1 MPIRKNPPHR
11 DRLASQAPLA
21 SHPSRPTGHLARRFR
36 PLLPTGRARPF
47 PSASPSFTIS
57 PRGPSQAAVQ
67 SRRFHATCVASGK
80 TGNAAVKIRGV
91 GRASGAVFD
100 AGKGGGCEG
109 NGAPGSAPGGGM
121 SAPGAWV
128 PPGAAGQMPLQNFPD
143 SRRLQK
149 NSTCCCMAPFSLIP
163 RSMIPIECSTVA

>member
-21 SHPSRPTGHLARRFR
+21 SHPSRPTGRLARRFR

-47 PSASPSFTIS
+47 PSAPPSFTIS

-67 SRRFHATCVASGK
+67 SRRFHATCEASGK
-80 TGNAAVKIRGV
+80 RGTAAVKKRSV
-91 GRASGAVFD
+91 GRVSGAVFD

-109 NGAPGSAPGGGM
+109 NGAPGSA
-121 SAPGAWV
+121 A
-128 PPGAAGQMPLQNFPD
+128 GAAGQMPLQNFPD